1 MEIKKVVVIGSG
13 TMGSGI
19 AAHLCNANI
28 PVTLLDLKTDI
39 SEKAR
44 DNIQRSK
51 PPLLLDKSKI
61 NNIKVGNIFENF
73 SEVKE
78 ADWVVEAVVERI
90 DVKHDIYEKIF
101 KERKKGAIVS
111 SNTSSIPIKVLSQNL
126 TEGEKKDFCI
136 THFFNPVRYMA
147 LLEIVKNEN
156 NDLEKINALKK
167 FCEIELGKGAIVCND
182 TPGFL
187 GNRVGVYAMQIAM
200 TEAFKM
206 KLSIEEADAIFGR
219 PMGIPKTGIFGLYDL
234 IGIDLMADV
243 LKSFIKELP
252 KTDNFHEVAKEIP
265 LVKKLIE
272 TGYTGRKGKGGFY
285 RINKTDGKKVMEALN
300 LETGEYHASKKINIK
315 SGKVDLVALINR
327 DDKYGKYAWSVIS
340 KIIKYASSLIPGI
353 TKEFN
358 DIDEAMRLGFNW
370 SKGPFEMLEEIGV
383 DNFFNKVDEYGNID
397 FLENLAKSKN
407 EKFYGER
414 QKYTDIET
422 LGKVK
427 KKATSIDGNDSAK
440 IYRFKDYNIV
450 EFTTKANA
458 LDYDSMDALNKATDK
473 PLIIINESMQFSA
486 GVNLSYTMNYADKRD
501 FKSIEKFI
509 KYFQETCKQ
518 LKYSDHPVI
527 SAPSGLTLGGGFE
540 VMVQSNF
547 VASHTNIVVG
557 LVETIVGLVPAGGG
571 CKEMLARW
579 LETEEAKKDP
589 HYAPLR
595 VFDIIGNAK
604 TATSPVEA
612 EPLKYLRAKDK
623 KIMNR
628 NSLLEVSKKIIEE
641 NRDFKTPSE
650 NSFNL
655 PGKAVKDEMI
665 KTLEK
670 LYDDKIIL
678 DHGMEVGKE
687 LANVLSGGDTTIDKT
702 LSEDD
707 MFKLELDS
715 FMRLIETKKT
725 QERIKHTLATG
736 KPLVNYYFL
745 LFFIFYFFITK
756 FFNYLLFFSY
766 LLQIK
771 FSFPFFYS
779 FIFFYNSFF
788 FCNSSFNYFLFF

>member
-1 MEIKKVVVIGSG
+1 MQIKKVVVIGSG

-28 PVTLLDLKTDI
+28 PVTLLDLKTEI
-39 SEKAR
+39 SEQAR
-44 DNIQRSK
+44 ERIHKSR

-61 NNIKVGNIFENF
+61 NNIKVGNIKDNF
-73 SEVKE
+73 DTVKD

-90 DVKHDIYEKIF
+90 DIKQNIYEKIF

-111 SNTSSIPIKVLSQNL
+111 SNTSSIPIKILSENL
-126 TEGEKKDFCI
+126 SEEEKKDFCI
-136 THFFNPVRYMA
+136 THFFNPVRYMG

-156 NDLEKINALKK
+156 NDLDKINYLKN
-167 FCEIELGKGAIVCND
+167 FCETELGKGAIICND

-206 KLSIEEADAIFGR
+206 NLTIEEADAIFGR

-252 KTDNFHEVAKEIP
+252 KTDKFHEVAKEIP
-265 LVKKLIE
+265 LVKKLID

-285 RINKTDGKKVMEALN
+285 RVNKSDGKKVMEALN
-300 LETGEYHASKKINIK
+300 LETEEYSPCKKINIK
-315 SGKVDLVALINR
+315 SGKVDLVTLINR

-340 KIIKYASSLIPGI
+340 KIIKYASSLVPGI

-370 SKGPFEMLEEIGV
+370 TKGPFEMLEEIGV
-383 DNFFNKVDEYGNID
+383 NNFFNKTDDYEGNN
-397 FLENLAKSKN
+397 FLENLAKTQDQN
-407 EKFYGER
+407 FYGER
-414 QKYTDIET
+414 QKYTNIET

-427 KKATSIDGNDSAK
+427 KKATSIDGNNSAQ

-458 LDYDSMDALNKATDK
+458 LDYNSMDALKKATNK

-486 GVNLSYTMNYADKRD
+486 GVNLSYTMEFADKGD

-509 KYFQETCKQ
+509 RYFQETCKH

-557 LVETIVGLVPAGGG
+557 LVETIVGLIPAGGG

-579 LETEEAKKDP
+579 LDTEEAKKDP
-589 HYAPLR
+589 HYASLK
-595 VFDIIGNAK
+595 VFDIIGYGK
-604 TATSPVEA
+604 TATSPIEA
-612 EPLKYLRAKDK
+612 EPLKYLRPEDK

-628 NSLLEVSKKIIEE
+628 NSLLEVSKKILEA
-641 NRDFKTPSE
+641 NRNFKAPPETK
-650 NSFNL
+650 FNL
-655 PGKAVKDEMI
+655 AGKLVKEEMI
-665 KTLEK
+665 KVLEK
-670 LYDDKIIL
+670 LYNDKIIF
-678 DHGMEVGKE
+678 DHGVRVGKE
-687 LANVLSGGDTTIDKT
+687 LATVLSGGDTKIDKT
-702 LSEDD
+702 LSEEDL
-707 MFKLELDS
+707 FKLELEA
-715 FMRLIETKKT
+715 FMRLIETKET
-725 QERIKHTLATG
+725 QARIKHTLTTG
-736 KPLVNYYFL
+736 KPLIN
-745 LFFIFYFFITK
+745 
-756 FFNYLLFFSY
+756 
-766 LLQIK
+766 
-771 FSFPFFYS
+771 
-779 FIFFYNSFF
+779 
-788 FCNSSFNYFLFF
+788 